1 MDSLKTK
8 PMLHRLGMS
17 LLHSLFSLFV
27 VMTSIWFCL
36 AIWIQQ
42 PLGQIFSY
50 FIILLWAIFAL
61 SILGIYFTK
70 NLFTRKIDSLIYLVA
85 FLLSLVWYFNIPA
98 KQDREWSPEVSRI
111 FSYEKQGQLVT
122 IHNVRNFD
130 WRTIDQYDERWETR
144 TYNLDDITGVNIIT
158 SYWMGPQ
165 IAHTLVSF
173 NFSNQRPLVF
183 SIEIR
188 KEKNESFS
196 AIGGFFRQFELS
208 LIAADEKD
216 IVYTRSNIR
225 GEQVYFFPVRL
236 PKAESQ
242 ALFEE
247 YLSKSADLAK
257 HPKWYN
263 TLTSNC
269 TTLVFDMVQAISAQK
284 LPTDYRLIASGYLPN
299 YLYDLGALNHQWSM
313 HEWYE
318 KAHANPR
325 TDEYSH
331 FKYQNSANFS
341 KVLRLGLPEEY
352 AK

>member
-1 MDSLKTK
+1 MDSLKTTS
-8 PMLHRLGMS
+8 MLRRLGMG

-50 FIILLWAIFAL
+50 LIIIVWVFFAL
-61 SILGIYFTK
+61 SILGFYFTK
-70 NLFTRKIDSLIYLVA
+70 NVFTRKIDSLIYLVA

-130 WRTIDQYDERWETR
+130 WHTTDQYDEQWETR

-196 AIGGFFRQFELS
+196 AIGSFFRQFELS

-225 GEQVYFFPVRL
+225 GEQVYFSLSNYQRL
-236 PKAESQ
+236 K
-242 ALFEE
+242 
-247 YLSKSADLAK
+247 AK
-257 HPKWYN
+257 HYLKN
-263 TLTSNC
+263 T
-269 TTLVFDMVQAISAQK
+269 
-284 LPTDYRLIASGYLPN
+284 YL
-299 YLYDLGALNHQWSM
+299 
-313 HEWYE
+313 
-318 KAHANPR
+318 NP
-325 TDEYSH
+325 
-331 FKYQNSANFS
+331 QI
-341 KVLRLGLPEEY
+341 
-352 AK
+352 

>member
-8 PMLHRLGMS
+8 PMLHRLGMG
-17 LLHSLFSLFV
+17 LLHSLFCLFV

-50 FIILLWAIFAL
+50 FIIILWAIFAL

-130 WRTIDQYDERWETR
+130 WRTTDQYDERWETR

-299 YLYDLGALNHQWSM
+299 YLYDLGALNHHWSM

-318 KAHANPR
+318 KAHVNSR
-325 TDEYSH
+325 TDEYAH